1 MFIPVPM
8 NFSDVLRFASFP
20 CCAFINIRSCKQP
33 RSPYYIAG
41 KAPSIYNPAIK
52 FDDRPPH
59 LLLTLHT
66 TVHRMVG
73 IRVLEAIYLGRGYF
87 NVVLRI
93 LVITH
98 RRILKPGLHVLDRH
112 TRYAWRLDLL

>member
-1 MFIPVPM
+1 
-8 NFSDVLRFASFP
+8 
-20 CCAFINIRSCKQP
+20 
-33 RSPYYIAG
+33 
-41 KAPSIYNPAIK
+41 
-52 FDDRPPH
+52 
-59 LLLTLHT
+59 
-66 TVHRMVG
+66 MVG